1 MLQLFHIP
9 FKNWMQS
16 DFHFHEIA
24 LQKHETKVGLS
35 KHIRWPDQNWSETG
49 RPDLLRRSTVDFI
62 HQKSTPAGWFQF
74 LSPKNPKN
82 PNWPAENP

>member
-9 FKNWMQS
+9 FKIWMQS

-35 KHIRWPDQNWSETG
+35 KHIRWPDPLGDLTRTDPKPADPTYYDG
-49 RPDLLRRSTVDFI
+49 R
-62 HQKSTPAGWFQF
+62 Q
-74 LSPKNPKN
+74 
-82 PNWPAENP
+82 